1 MRWQRRKGEF
11 TVEVLFVLFGGDMW
25 FGKSGFG
32 GFLILV
38 TAVAWGVVAFGWWF
52 DEWLDWRWAA
62 GFFYLF
68 LFFYIFGFSVW
79 LEICWKLV
87 GKKFALI
94 PS

>member
-1 MRWQRRKGEF
+1 M
-11 TVEVLFVLFGGDMW
+11 EVLFVLFGGDMW

-32 GFLILV
+32 GFQILV
-38 TAVAWGVVAFGWWF
+38 MAMAWGVVAFGWWF
-52 DEWLDWRWAA
+52 DEWL
-62 GFFYLF
+62 
-68 LFFYIFGFSVW
+68 FGFSVW